1 MRADLAARVANAVRS
16 HLFGTVEVAPVGGSW
31 RKVSGDVRCDW
42 VETDMDMVST
52 FGGASD
58 ALHLMAA
65 DYAPATMQARPTK
78 EWWVRY
84 SDATGQVR
92 YRRLALALK
101 TKDSAGQFLWGPL
114 KDPDPDAVPPP

>member
-1 MRADLAARVANAVRS
+1 MRAEHANRVANAVRR
-16 HLFGTVEVAPVGGSW
+16 HIFGTVEVAPVGGAW
-31 RKVSGDVRCDW
+31 REVSGDVRCDW
-42 VETDMDMVST
+42 VETEMDMVST

-65 DYAPATMQARPTK
+65 DFSPVTDDLRPTK

-84 SDATGQVR
+84 RDAAGLVR
-92 YRRLALALK
+92 IRRLALALK

-114 KDPDPDAVPPP
+114 KDPDRDAIPPG